1 MKTTM
6 LIVEFLVG
14 GILVL
19 LALIFFF
26 SSSFFGNIFA
36 ILNILFQDQPPLS
49 NFLQNLYQF
58 LSQDTGALLLFSTIF
73 IAIAYAVGVFSGPLV
88 RIFFEWMLDGIKKSR
103 LQEYRNNLSKDGID
117 PDQIPFMK
125 RSKHQLPAG
134 DMRFY
139 VLMKS
144 PELYQDIA
152 SQLHRYRLMR
162 ILFLAE
168 IILISAIIVQLLRD
182 FFSPLMWNLVLIVVI
197 VVLTFPRVYYRLK
210 QYCWSVKESEK
221 ESDKGPFPW
230 LVCFLFVALCISAVV
245 IFVQLLQEFSLLLM
259 WALALIIV
267 TAFLTFPRVYYHL
280 KQYYNSIKE
289 SCKESHKE
297 SDKKPFPR
305 LVCFLFAV
313 LCILAVVFFMQLLQE
328 FSSLLMGA
336 LVVLSVATALNT
348 MVIYDRF
355 ERYCRAI
362 ERSYKVLMIAEKK

>member
-1 MKTTM
+1 MKTSM

-14 GILVL
+14 GILVF
-19 LALIFFF
+19 LALVFFF
-26 SSSFFGNIFA
+26 SSFFFGDIFV

-49 NFLQNLYQF
+49 NFLQKLYQF

-73 IAIAYAVGVFSGPLV
+73 IAIAYTLGVFSGLFV

-103 LQEYRNNLSKDGID
+103 LQEYFDDLKKVHMNPNQILFLKDLEPGQD
-117 PDQIPFMK
+117 
-125 RSKHQLPAG
+125 QLPAG

-182 FFSPLMWNLVLIVVI
+182 FFSPLMWNLALIVVI

-230 LVCFLFVALCISAVV
+230 LVCFLFAVLCISAVV
-245 IFVQLLQEFSLLLM
+245 IFVQLLQEFSARRVVLFHPTPLT
-259 WALALIIV
+259 LALPCALRLRGVRSAI
-267 TAFLTFPRVYYHL
+267 APQSPRKGGAREPKRQHD
-280 KQYYNSIKE
+280 S
-289 SCKESHKE
+289 
-297 SDKKPFPR
+297 
-305 LVCFLFAV
+305 V
-313 LCILAVVFFMQLLQE
+313 L
-328 FSSLLMGA
+328 GR
-336 LVVLSVATALNT
+336 T
-348 MVIYDRF
+348 R
-355 ERYCRAI
+355 
-362 ERSYKVLMIAEKK
+362 RS